1 MQQAA
6 TDTLARLQRFARQP
20 RNVQAHCEMCSA
32 AIDSEH
38 AHVVEADT
46 GRIVCTCEPCALLF
60 GNQGSAKFC
69 RVPRDVV
76 ALQDFHMTDAQ
87 WNNLAIPIGLA
98 FLVASTRAGR
108 PIAVYPS
115 PAGGTESEPMLDAW
129 EELVDEN
136 PVLRQFE
143 PDVEALLVNRIDGAH
158 DYLRVPIDECYRLVG
173 LVRSRSRG
181 FTGGVA
187 LWQEI
192 GDFLAGLKRRAGD
205 HG

>member
-1 MQQAA
+1 MQQAV

-20 RNVQAHCEMCSA
+20 RTVLARCEMCSA
-32 AIDSEH
+32 AIDGEH
-38 AHVVEADT
+38 AHVVETET
-46 GRIVCTCEPCALLF
+46 GRMVCVCQPCALLF
-60 GNQGSAKFC
+60 GNQGSAKFR

-76 ALQDFHMTDAQ
+76 VLRDFHMTDAQ

-98 FLVASTRAGR
+98 FLVDSTRAGR

-129 EELVDEN
+129 EALVDEN
-136 PVLRQFE
+136 PVLQEFE
-143 PDVEALLVNRIDGAH
+143 PDVEALLVNRIDGAR

-173 LVRSRSRG
+173 LVRSRWRG
-181 FTGGVA
+181 FTGGVE

-192 GDFLAGLKRRAGD
+192 GDLLAGLKRRAGD